1 LGYILGELFRNS
13 SGHTATN
20 GPKMT
25 LIKAAISIG
34 LAYRKVN
41 INNKNVTGSQK
52 MRFTNKGW
60 DLPRYVSDRWLDWE
74 HFCLWLIV
82 FFREIFLKNTKVVQ
96 NFGYFCTYINI
107 YLTNSSGHSGRP
119 VTSSRYLHRHCKK
132 NLCHEMYK
140 ISMKASL
147 LFWFCTPDLYL

>member
-60 DLPRYVSDRWLDWE
+60 DLPRYVSDRVTRLGTFLPLVDC
-74 HFCLWLIV
+74 FLQGD
-82 FFREIFLKNTKVVQ
+82 FFEK
-96 NFGYFCTYINI
+96 Y
-107 YLTNSSGHSGRP
+107 
-119 VTSSRYLHRHCKK
+119 
-132 NLCHEMYK
+132 
-140 ISMKASL
+140 
-147 LFWFCTPDLYL
+147 